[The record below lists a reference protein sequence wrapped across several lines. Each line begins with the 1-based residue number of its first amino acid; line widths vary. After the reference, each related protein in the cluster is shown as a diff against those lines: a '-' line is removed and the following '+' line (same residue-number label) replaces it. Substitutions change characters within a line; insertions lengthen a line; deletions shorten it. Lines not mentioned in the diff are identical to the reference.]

1 MTVIVGAVTS
11 TGVYMVAD
19 TLTEY
24 GGRKLRDLGK
34 VVQNDHMLV
43 GGAGD
48 GGAISRVFLEFSSEV
63 DTPEAFLVL
72 VEETLKEVD
81 YTADFLIA
89 TRDGLFLLDHT
100 LALITLDH
108 VFAAIGSGAEVATGF
123 LHARREPW
131 SGHVLRMAVKAA
143 CTYCTNVGLP
153 GKVFTL

>member
-19 TLTEY
+19 TLTDY
-24 GGRKLRDLGK
+24 GGRKIRDLGK

-48 GGAISRVFLEFSSEV
+48 GGAISRVFLEFSLEV

-81 YTADFLIA
+81 YSADFLMA

-108 VFAAIGSGAEVATGF
+108 MVAAIGSGADVALGYLWGKQALVRLDLT
-123 LHARREPW
+123 L
-131 SGHVLRMAVKAA
+131 AVEAA
-143 CTYCTNVGLP
+143 WTYCTNVGQP